1 MVYRSHGRLL
11 AGLPAGQFLGK
22 KGLQNE
28 EKTFFLFRVSFTERS
43 IICSENSLL
52 HSKRMDKIGSIYS
65 IEKCSNLAQ
74 TLVQWNHNCLKRLV
88 SSFLH

>member
-1 MVYRSHGRLL
+1 MVPSHGTWL

-65 IEKCSNLAQ
+65 IEKCSNMDP
-74 TLVQWNHNCLKRLV
+74 TLIHWNHNCFTRLV
-88 SSFLH
+88 NSFLH